1 MPKAAGR
8 FWKSANPSSKDDNLA
23 RRPRIN
29 SAALAAAVASVWLAT
44 PSLAQNQCFAPEQLA
59 AKEGERK
66 PVKGIHTFDAP
77 MPATKLASFAPV
89 PQNLRGAIRR
99 VKLPAGKKL
108 IALTLDLCEQPG
120 EVAGYDGAIFD
131 YLRAQG
137 VKATLFTGGKWFRSH
152 SERVQQLLSDPL
164 FELANHSEA
173 HRNLRLLEGAA
184 LSEEVLG
191 PQRSYEAARKSFA
204 ASQCVAGNPAALART
219 PPRMNLFRF
228 PFGAC
233 NQQSL
238 DAVND
243 AGLLAIQ
250 WDLSTADPSPG
261 QSGEAIAKAMLNAKP
276 GSILIA
282 HANGRGHHTAEGLP
296 LAIPQL
302 KARGFEFVTVSEL
315 LAAGTPEVVPTC
327 YDVRPGDSDKYDQL
341 FPLKKPETTAPQSY
355 VPAPAA
361 NPALPR

>member
-1 MPKAAGR
+1 MT
-8 FWKSANPSSKDDNLA
+8 
-23 RRPRIN
+23 RRLSLK
-29 SAALAAAVASVWLAT
+29 SAALAAAVTSVWLAA
-44 PSLAQNQCFAPEQLA
+44 PSLAQSQCFAPEALA

-77 MPATKLASFAPV
+77 MAATKLASFKPV

-120 EVAGYDGAIFD
+120 EVAGYDGAIFE

-137 VKATLFTGGKWFRSH
+137 IKATLFAGGKWMRSH
-152 SERVQQLLSDPL
+152 SERVQQLLTDPL
-164 FELANHSEA
+164 FEMANHSEA

-184 LSEEVLG
+184 LSDEVLG
-191 PQRSYEAARKSFA
+191 PQRSYEAARQTLA
-204 ASQCVAGNPAALART
+204 ASQCVAGNPAALTRT
-219 PPRMNLFRF
+219 PPRMSLFRF

-238 DAVND
+238 DAVNN

-296 LAIPQL
+296 LAIPEL

-315 LAAGTPEVVPTC
+315 LAAGTPEVVSTC
-327 YDVRPGDSDKYDQL
+327 YDNRPGDSDKYDQL
-341 FPLKKPETTAPQSY
+341 FPLKKPETKPAEPKPD

-361 NPALPR
+361 LPR

>member
-1 MPKAAGR
+1 MAGR
-8 FWKSANPSSKDDNLA
+8 LSLKGAT
-23 RRPRIN
+23 
-29 SAALAAAVASVWLAT
+29 LAAAAVSAWLSGPAQ
-44 PSLAQNQCFAPEQLA
+44 AQNQCFAPEQLA
-59 AKEGERK
+59 AKDGERN
-66 PVKGIHTFDAP
+66 PIKGNHTFDAP
-77 MPATKLASFAPV
+77 MPAAKLAKFAPV

-131 YLRAQG
+131 YLRTQG
-137 VKATLFTGGKWFRSH
+137 VKATLFAGGKWIRSH
-152 SERVQQLLSDPL
+152 SERVQQLMTDPL

-173 HRNLRLLEGAA
+173 HRNLRLLQGAT

-191 PQRSYEAARKSFA
+191 PQRSYEAARQTLA
-204 ASQCVAGNPAALART
+204 VSQCVAGNAAALTRT
-219 PPRMNLFRF
+219 PPRLSLFRF

-315 LAAGTPEVVPTC
+315 LAAGTPEVVSTC
-327 YDVRPGDSDKYDQL
+327 YDTRPGDSDKYDQL
-341 FPLKKPETTAPQSY
+341 FPLKKPELKTPEPKPD
-355 VPAPAA
+355 VRAPAT
-361 NPALPR
+361 LPR